1 MNDEL
6 PGLVIAEP
14 GAEAIDPVMEVMNEA
29 FDPTFGEAWNKSQC
43 LGILGL
49 PGVWLTLGSVD
60 GRAVGFTL
68 TRVIADEAE
77 LLLIAVSPRIQGRGL
92 GTLLIESTVNTA
104 ILRGAMRMHL
114 EVREGN
120 SAIQLYRR
128 SGFLP
133 VGRRSA
139 YYRGKFGQCFDALT
153 FSRSITTLL

>member
-133 VGRRSA
+133 IGRRSA